1 LLRVGLTGGVACG
14 KSTVGAMLERRGA
27 KWIDADNIVHDLL
40 CRGQAVYDGIVKHFG
55 PGVVDKHGNIDR
67 KKLADV
73 AFGGNRIRELNQI
86 VHPAVIAEQDRV
98 MNMYA
103 AGSPDGI
110 AVVEAALL
118 FEAAAAERFDKMVVV
133 TCSREQKIAR
143 FARRHALDYA
153 AAEREVDR
161 RMAAQWPDER
171 KASAADYVIDN
182 SGSLAELESQ
192 VDHLYRELKKAAA
205 LKSSNPGRETR
216 NLKP

>member
-14 KSTVGAMLERRGA
+14 KSTVGAVLERRGA
-27 KWIDADNIVHDLL
+27 KWIDADNIVHDLF
-40 CRGQAVYDGIVKHFG
+40 CPGQAVYDGIVKHFG

-67 KKLADV
+67 KKLADA

-98 MNMYA
+98 MNIYA
-103 AGSPDGI
+103 AESPDGI

-118 FEAAAAERFDKMVVV
+118 FEAGAAERFDKMVVV
-133 TCSREQKIAR
+133 TCTREQKITR

-161 RMAAQWPDER
+161 RMAAQWPDGR

-205 LKSSNPGRETR
+205 LKSSNPERETR